1 MSVKAQIKVKIFE
14 SEASPDE
21 QSLAVVSAQ
30 YLDGYRLA
38 LTFSDGTRRTVDF
51 AAFLRRARNPMAT
64 KYRELEQFKQF
75 SIVSGNL
82 NWNDYEMIFPVA
94 SLYAETVGTE
104 C

>member
-1 MSVKAQIKVKIFE
+1 MSVKAQIKAQIIE
-14 SEASPDE
+14 TEALPDE
-21 QSLAVVSAQ
+21 RRLTVVSAQ

-38 LTFSDGTRRTVDF
+38 LTFSDGACRTVDF

-75 SIVSGNL
+75 SIVNGNL
-82 NWNDYEMIFPVA
+82 NWNGYEMIFPVA
-94 SLYAETVGTE
+94 SLYTETVGPE

>member
-1 MSVKAQIKVKIFE
+1 MSVKAQIKTQIIE
-14 SEASPDE
+14 SDVTLDE
-21 QSLAVVSAQ
+21 RCLSLVSAQ

-38 LTFSDGTRRTVDF
+38 LTFSDGTKRTVDF
-51 AAFLRRARNPMAT
+51 AAFLRRARNPMAI

-75 SIVSGNL
+75 SIVNGNL

-94 SLYAETVGTE
+94 SLYAETIGPE